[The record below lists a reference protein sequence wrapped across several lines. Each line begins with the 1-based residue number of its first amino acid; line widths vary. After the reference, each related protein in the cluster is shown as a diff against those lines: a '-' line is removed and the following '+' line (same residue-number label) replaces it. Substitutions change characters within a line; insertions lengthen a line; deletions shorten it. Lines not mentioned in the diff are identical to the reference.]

1 MALINDASNL
11 VNALYAKGATNN
23 EDLQKLLVM
32 LKDISDSRPSEIRD
46 EFKSMFNDLDLSEDT
61 LNDTG
66 IMTMM
71 FLTKL
76 AMSYKPTNASEFP
89 HRLLEIHSATLSMAE
104 TILNDRQDKLRDIYL
119 AKMEGKP
126 DEYKELTENFVNEVV
141 SITRKTGFEIRANI
155 EKWLHEFKY

>member
-11 VNALYAKGATNN
+11 VDALYTKGATNN

-32 LKDISDSRPSEIRD
+32 LKDISDSRPSELRD
-46 EFKSMFNDLDLSEDT
+46 EFKSMFNDLDLSENT

-76 AMSYKPTNASEFP
+76 AMSYKPTNTSEFP
-89 HRLLEIHSATLSMAE
+89 HRLLEIHSATLGMTE
-104 TILNDRQDKLRDIYL
+104 TILNERQSQLRDIYL
-119 AKMEGKP
+119 AKMEGRL
-126 DEYKELTENFVNEVV
+126 DEYEGLTQNFINEVV
-141 SITRKTGFEIRANI
+141 LITQHSGCEIRAI
-155 EKWLHEFKY
+155 IDKWLKEVNY

>member
-11 VNALYAKGATNN
+11 VDALYAKGATNN

-32 LKDISDSRPSEIRD
+32 LKDISDSRPSELRD
-46 EFKSMFNDLDLSEDT
+46 EFKSMFNDLDLSENT

-76 AMSYKPTNASEFP
+76 AMSYKPTNSSEFP
-89 HRLLEIHSATLSMAE
+89 HRLLEIHSATLAMAE
-104 TILNDRQDKLRDIYL
+104 RILNDRQSKLRDLYL
-119 AKMEGKP
+119 AKMEGRL
-126 DEYKELTENFVNEVV
+126 DEYEELTQNFINEVV
-141 SITRKTGFEIRANI
+141 SITGETGFEIRASI
-155 EKWLHEFKY
+155 DKWLNEFKY

>member
-11 VNALYAKGATNN
+11 VDALYAKGATNN

-32 LKDISDSRPSEIRD
+32 LKDISDSRPSELRD
-46 EFKSMFNDLDLSEDT
+46 EFKSMFNDLDLSENT

-76 AMSYKPTNASEFP
+76 AMSYKPTNSSEFP
-89 HRLLEIHSATLSMAE
+89 HRLLEIYSATLGATE
-104 TILNDRQDKLRDIYL
+104 KILNERQSKLREIYL
-119 AKMEGKP
+119 AKMEGRL
-126 DEYKELTENFVNEVV
+126 DEYEDLTQNFVYEVAL
-141 SITRKTGFEIRANI
+141 ITQQTGWEIRAI
-155 EKWLHEFKY
+155 IDKWLKEVNY